1 MAWYI
6 VLCVIVL
13 TLAYV
18 FFNYFRIRKM
28 SEGTDEMIEMAGI
41 IRSGASTFMKT
52 EYKTIAIVVVV
63 IALVFSLFVEATS
76 GYLSVWRL
84 HEQRCVRTWHGA
96 AQHMQMSAQRTGPA
110 ERFRLA
116 KQSRW
121 RFAAAASAVL
131 AYRRLVC
138 SALFWC

>member
-41 IRSGASTFMKT
+41 S
-52 EYKTIAIVVVV
+52 
-63 IALVFSLFVEATS
+63 
-76 GYLSVWRL
+76 
-84 HEQRCVRTWHGA
+84 QR
-96 AQHMQMSAQRTGPA
+96 QLQ
-110 ERFRLA
+110 L
-116 KQSRW
+116 
-121 RFAAAASAVL
+121 L
-131 AYRRLVC
+131 
-138 SALFWC
+138 

>member
-76 GYLSVWRL
+76 GITFLFGACMSSVML
-84 HEQRCVRTWHGA
+84 T
-96 AQHMQMSAQRTGPA
+96 AQS
-110 ERFRLA
+110 LI
-116 KQSRW
+116 
-121 RFAAAASAVL
+121 L
-131 AYRRLVC
+131 
-138 SALFWC
+138 